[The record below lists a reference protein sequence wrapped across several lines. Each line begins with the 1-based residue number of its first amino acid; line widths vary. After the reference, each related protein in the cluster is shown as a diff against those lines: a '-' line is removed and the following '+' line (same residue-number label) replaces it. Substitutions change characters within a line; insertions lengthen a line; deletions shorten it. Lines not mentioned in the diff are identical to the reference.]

1 MKKEIGR
8 FIIYL
13 CRWQLS
19 SFVLAPCLFFL
30 GHLGEWPAAIIANL
44 IGGCIFFW
52 VDKYIFKEEK

>member
-1 MKKEIGR
+1 MKK
-8 FIIYL
+8 FVLYL

-30 GHLGEWPAAIIANL
+30 GYLGEWPAAIIANL

-52 VDKYIFKEEK
+52 VDKIIFKEEK